1 MTMIRCAAL
10 GLVMVLSGCGPV
22 EVRIDES
29 KGIPSVKGSTEVTI
43 GAGFTCGQPIAA
55 GGKTVTTKAVTGG
68 CEFTFDDSL
77 EVLKAADYQVIPELK
92 VSTNLVQRIELTV
105 KKLAFVDG
113 ATMQA
118 LDLQTRLTS
127 VVLQVNGQQVA
138 DKASIASLP
147 AVVKLE
153 GAALSALK
161 AKVDARQAAS
171 VAVKAVAVLPSTPAP
186 PEKLKIDYEAQ
197 PALIIGPG
205 DIKLF

>member
-1 MTMIRCAAL
+1 MLRRAAL
-10 GLVMVLSGCGPV
+10 GLVVVLCGCGPV
-22 EVRIDES
+22 EVRIDET

-43 GAGFTCGQPIAA
+43 GAGFSCGQPISA
-55 GGKTVTTKAVTGG
+55 GDKTVTTKAVTGG
-68 CEFTFDDSL
+68 CEFTFDDSI
-77 EVLKAADYQVIPELK
+77 EVLKATDYQGIPELE
-92 VSTNLVQRIELTV
+92 VSTNLVQRIELAV

-118 LDLQTRLTS
+118 IDLQTRVTS

-153 GAALSALK
+153 GAALSAIK

-197 PALIIGPG
+197 PAFIIGPG
-205 DIKLF
+205 DVKLF